1 MKFLSNIFSKIPR
14 FLLNKYALLL
24 VVFIVFITFF
34 DHNNL
39 ISRWKTRSRIKGM
52 EKEIKYYKN
61 EIGNNKKKMSEMR
74 TSSETLEKY
83 AREQYFLKKD
93 SEDIYI
99 INEDDEE
106 K

>member
-1 MKFLSNIFSKIPR
+1 MNFLSNILHRIPK
-14 FLLNKYALLL
+14 FLLNKYAVLL
-24 VVFIVFITFF
+24 VAFVVFITFF

-39 ISRWKTRSRIKGM
+39 ISRWETRSRIKGM

-61 EIGNNKKKMSEMR
+61 EIENNKKKMSEMR

-99 INEDDEE
+99 INEEDE
-106 K
+106 KQ